1 MIVRELN
8 ELHVSIVQTLE
19 LMVEQNKIEKKIN
32 FKFCKIPLHIDCFN
46 AYYRIN
52 NIHLFENSV
61 QTPLVSSTGSS
72 KKRNRRSRLLYW
84 FIINDYLWLF
94 LFIIQLIFRPRRR
107 GYETMTYIIKVWHNT
122 SNFNFNRIII
132 IVISKD
138 AESIVI

>member
-1 MIVRELN
+1 VRELN

-72 KKRNRRSRLLYW
+72 KKRNRRSRLLY
-84 FIINDYLWLF
+84 
-94 LFIIQLIFRPRRR
+94 
-107 GYETMTYIIKVWHNT
+107 
-122 SNFNFNRIII
+122 
-132 IVISKD
+132 
-138 AESIVI
+138 